1 MENLFSY
8 FLICLLL
15 VISPGPNTFLIFNTA
30 SSVGKY
36 DAFLKIFGLVS
47 ATYLHGLLSLFG
59 ISLIILNSPFLF
71 NILKYIGAAY
81 LFYLGVKFII
91 SLLKKKEISTT
102 TEDKVVTKKSILS
115 SFNEGFLT
123 QILNPKVSMFYIAA
137 FPQFINFSDSNHYLK
152 GIVLITIHA
161 LTIMTWFVFMTL
173 SIKLFTKKSGDERL
187 TKAVSLI
194 SGVFLI
200 YFSFLLITQPLPSY

>member
-36 DAFLKIFGLVS
+36 DSFLKIFGLVS

-81 LFYLGVKFII
+81 LLYLGVKFIT
-91 SLLKKKEISTT
+91 SLLKRKEANST
-102 TEDKVVTKKSILS
+102 ESKVIAKKSALS

-137 FPQFINFSDSNHYLK
+137 FPQFINFVDSNHYLK

-173 SIKLFTKKSGDERL
+173 SIKLFTNKSGDNKF
-187 TKAVSLI
+187 TKVVSLI

>member
-1 MENLFSY
+1 MGHLFAY

-15 VISPGPNTFLIFNTA
+15 VVSPGPNTFLVFNTA
-30 SSVGKY
+30 SSLGKY

-47 ATYLHGLLSLFG
+47 ATYIHGLLSLFG

-71 NILKYIGAAY
+71 ALLKYLGAAY
-81 LFYLGVKFII
+81 LFYLGIKFML
-91 SLLKKKEISTT
+91 SLLKKKTKNITVT
-102 TEDKVVTKKSILS
+102 KAVTKKSVLA

-137 FPQFINFSDSNHYLK
+137 FPQFINFSDTHHYLK

-161 LTIMTWFVFMTL
+161 LTITAWFVFMTL
-173 SIKLFTKKSGDERL
+173 SIKLFTRKAGDERV
-187 TKAVSLI
+187 ANVISLV

-200 YFSFLLITQPLPSY
+200 YFSFLLFMQPLPHV